1 MYKGDIDGYAGRISN
16 CNKIIDEEIQR
27 ADTIKKLLEKMEA
40 ETEEFKK
47 KENEVKDIITR
58 HKLQMNILEKE
69 SIKGL

>member
-47 KENEVKDIITR
+47 K
-58 HKLQMNILEKE
+58 
-69 SIKGL
+69 

>member
-1 MYKGDIDGYAGRISN
+1 MYKGDIDGYVGRIAN

-27 ADTIKKLLEKMEA
+27 ADTIKKMLEKMES

-47 KENEVKDIITR
+47 KENEVKADITR